1 MHSITKEIYIL
12 SETIQRARVIKS
24 LIGDDISACENINII
39 RQEEINEDLANEKEA
54 IYLVDL
60 ISYKDA
66 ARKIINRL
74 KSANASCKIIALHIY
89 RTPLLVNPL
98 FESGI
103 DGYIHSDPSRKELL
117 KAITTVQNG
126 EIYRPSFTKDD

>member
-1 MHSITKEIYIL
+1 MHSIITNIFIL
-12 SETIQRARVIKS
+12 SETSQRARVIKS
-24 LIGDDISACENINII
+24 LIEDDESASEKINVIH
-39 RQEEINEDLANEKEA
+39 QEEINKDLSNGKEA

-66 ARKIINRL
+66 SRKIISRL
-74 KSANASCKIIALHIY
+74 KSAEPKCKIIALHIY
-89 RTPLLVNPL
+89 RTPLLIEPL

-117 KAITTVQNG
+117 NAIATVKNG
-126 EIYRPSFTKDD
+126 KVYRPPFTKTN